1 MSGYIY
7 LRDTKWY
14 QHENVIKLGVTQNII
29 NRGSVYITSEFIRG
43 KYILV
48 IEIPLEKLHDID
60 LKMKRHFK
68 SYHVYMDGGTEFYKR
83 DIIDLIIKF
92 IQHSNIQ
99 YKVLSDNEM
108 DLLERSCRIYTKIK
122 SCIHSNVDKIK
133 DKLKQLKEVKK
144 PIEPFPH
151 QQLILDKIND
161 FYQKH
166 SIGKLIWACGL
177 GKTAMCMFIIHLMK
191 YQSILIGVPST
202 YLQKQMIKKDK
213 ELKKMFPSYIIY
225 TIGGDNSDSIPQ
237 IINKIHLKKPVFVI
251 STYHSCYKLLDI
263 PFDFKVGDEAHHL
276 VGSEDTDFRL
286 FHKIKSTHTLFM
298 TATEKIANTSYSMD
312 DDSIFGNE
320 IDNKSV
326 KWAIENKRITDYNI
340 LVLKNTLDDVD
351 SIIHHYKIQV
361 SNKDLFMSAYM
372 CLKSIQQYN
381 DLSHLLIY
389 TNKIEDAKLTHSYVE
404 QLLPVLDIND
414 IYNKVLHSENCHDV
428 ESEIT
433 EFKKSKL
440 GIISCVYIFGEG
452 VDIPEL
458 NGVCI
463 AGKMNS
469 EIRIVQYL
477 LRPNRLHYTKEKAYI
492 IIPYIDTDNWE
503 DENNS
508 FEKVRVIISQMRNGD
523 DSIEQKIKVSML
535 NKKYEVKEKDKS
547 EFQHQYEFNDYEL
560 EKIKIRLRYSKSLL
574 SKNTEEQEEY
584 NYVRLLNQELNIDS
598 IQKYNDCKQN
608 HSHFIE
614 DPVIY
619 FGNKGVWHNWYH
631 FMGIETQ
638 HYIQTKEEWIKFCK
652 EINVSSL
659 EDYYQKC
666 EIYRQLPKEPKE
678 LYQIFTSVNN
688 ELELFIR
695 RR

>member
-7 LRDTKWY
+7 LRDNLWF
-14 QHENVIKLGVTQNII
+14 QHENVIKLGVSKNII
-29 NRGSVYITSEFIRG
+29 NRGSGYITGEVIRG

-48 IEIPLEKLHDID
+48 IEIPLEFQHDID
-60 LKMKRHFK
+60 LKMKDYFDP
-68 SYHVYMDGGTEFYKR
+68 YHVNKGGGTEFYQR
-83 DIIDLIIKF
+83 EIIHLVVDF
-92 IQHSNIQ
+92 IQHVNIQ
-99 YKVLSDNEM
+99 YKVLSENEI
-108 DLLERSCRIYTKIK
+108 DLLERSCENYSRIK
-122 SCIHSNVDKIK
+122 SGKHLSVNIII

-144 PIEPFPH
+144 PFPH
-151 QQLILDKIND
+151 QQLILDKIYD
-161 FYQKH
+161 LYQKH
-166 SIGKLIWACGL
+166 SICKLIWACGL
-177 GKTAMCMFIIHLMK
+177 GKTKMCMFIIHLMK
-191 YQSILIGVPST
+191 YQSILIGIPST
-202 YLQKQMIKKDK
+202 YLQTQMKKEIKA
-213 ELKKMFPSYIIY
+213 MFSSYTIY

-237 IINKIHLKKPVFVI
+237 IINQIHLKKPVFVI
-251 STYHSCYKLLDI
+251 STYHSCHKLLDV

-298 TATEKIANTSYSMD
+298 TATKKIANTSYSMD
-312 DDSIFGNE
+312 DDSIFGHE

-326 KWAIENKRITDYNI
+326 KWAIENKLITDYNI

-351 SIIHHYKIQV
+351 SIIHYYKIQV
-361 SNKDLFMSAYM
+361 SNKDLFISAYM
-372 CLKSIQQYN
+372 CLKSMQQYN
-381 DLSHLLIY
+381 HLSHILIY
-389 TNKIEDAKLTHSYVE
+389 TNKIEDAILTHSYVE
-404 QLLPVLDIND
+404 QLLPSFGITD
-414 IYNKVLHSENCHDV
+414 IYNKVLHSGNCDDV
-428 ESEIT
+428 QSEIT
-433 EFKKSKL
+433 DFKDSKL

-477 LRPNRLHYTKEKAYI
+477 LRPNRLHDTKEKAYI

-523 DSIEQKIKVSML
+523 DLIEQKIKVSML

-547 EFQHQYEFNDYEL
+547 EFQHQYEFNDCEL

-574 SKNTEEQEEY
+574 SKNSEEQEEY

-598 IQKYNDCKQN
+598 IQKYNECKKN

-614 DPVIY
+614 DPVMY

-652 EINVSSL
+652 EIKVSSL
-659 EDYYQKC
+659 EDYYKKC
-666 EIYRQLPKEPKE
+666 EIYKELPKYPSEYYKT
-678 LYQIFTSVNN
+678 FTTINN
-688 ELELFIR
+688 ELDLYDY
-695 RR
+695 